1 MKNKLKSIRKE
12 HKMTQQ
18 DLADLVGV
26 SRQTINMV
34 ENNKYDPSLHLAM
47 TIARYLNLHVEDIFL
62 LEEDDS

>member
-47 TIARYLNLHVEDIFL
+47 
-62 LEEDDS
+62 